1 MHCAADRAGRATVQ
15 STTASRTTAARRE
28 RTGSLRLHRQR
39 VATARAAA
47 VAATSSDRQLRIFHL
62 RCAVVRINRT
72 DGGVKQLFEAFRC
85 ALFILLVDTPRRFHT
100 VANTRAGGP
109 TRRGVKPLCAS
120 AVLTFENPIST
131 IKFANS

>member
-47 VAATSSDRQLRIFHL
+47 VAATPSERQLR
-62 RCAVVRINRT
+62 AVLRINGT
-72 DGGVKQLFEAFRC
+72 EGGVKQRFEAFPC
-85 ALFILLVDTPRRFHT
+85 ALFIFLVDTSRRFDVLH
-100 VANTRAGGP
+100 RAVP
-109 TRRGVKPLCAS
+109 NSVEM
-120 AVLTFENPIST
+120 ENDL
-131 IKFANS
+131 FH